1 MDPTKIKLW
10 HLLGIIFTAV
20 LAAALLRHFL
30 HVAVGMSRREIL
42 VVALIAATVSIFL
55 TVMIFRHRHR
65 R

>member
-30 HVAVGMSRREIL
+30 HVAMGLSRSEIFVG
-42 VVALIAATVSIFL
+42 ALIAAIVSIFL
-55 TVMIFRHRHR
+55 TALIFRHRHR